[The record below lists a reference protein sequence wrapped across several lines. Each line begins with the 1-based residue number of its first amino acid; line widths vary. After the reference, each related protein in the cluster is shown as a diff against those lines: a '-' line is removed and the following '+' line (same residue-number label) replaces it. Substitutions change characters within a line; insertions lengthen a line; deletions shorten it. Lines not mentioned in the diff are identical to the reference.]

1 MFNVYF
7 YQEVCKTALAL
18 KFTRW
23 KLLKLPYWE
32 ASQNAPFWVGNFS
45 RKPKFKIGF
54 LTRNF
59 INNF

>member
-18 KFTRW
+18 KITHW

-32 ASQNAPFWVGNFS
+32 ASQNARFRSGIFPVISF
-45 RKPKFKIGF
+45 
-54 LTRNF
+54 
-59 INNF
+59 